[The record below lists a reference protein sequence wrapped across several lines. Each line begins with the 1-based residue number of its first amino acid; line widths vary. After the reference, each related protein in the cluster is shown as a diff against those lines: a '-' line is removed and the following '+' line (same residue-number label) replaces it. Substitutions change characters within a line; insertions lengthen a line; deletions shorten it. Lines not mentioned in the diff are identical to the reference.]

1 MQRNAGNCS
10 NAPLQSRSFA
20 KAMTALLTREGSH
33 LFYCPF
39 LSTIFHVQL
48 GEVPKVSGERYS
60 KEVEDSRLTAVQA
73 SSDEAKLKPFQQFT
87 LNADNLQCFLA
98 GEKKDIIK
106 PQVATSIFCSVVKI
120 GSLKLFGHK
129 NGMARKE
136 QGFPEEKKTQSH
148 TLYGGD
154 VGGEGKSH

>member
-1 MQRNAGNCS
+1 M
-10 NAPLQSRSFA
+10 
-20 KAMTALLTREGSH
+20 
-33 LFYCPF
+33 
-39 LSTIFHVQL
+39 
-48 GEVPKVSGERYS
+48 
-60 KEVEDSRLTAVQA
+60 EDSRLTAVQA

-136 QGFPEEKKTQSH
+136 QGFPEEKKNTKPYFVWRGCGGGKGSH
-148 TLYGGD
+148 TKHGD
-154 VGGEGKSH
+154 GHATITVACLHLQTPSSNWCLF

>member
-1 MQRNAGNCS
+1 M
-10 NAPLQSRSFA
+10 
-20 KAMTALLTREGSH
+20 
-33 LFYCPF
+33 FYCPF

-136 QGFPEEKKTQSH
+136 QGFPEEKKNTKPYFVWRGCWGGGREV
-148 TLYGGD
+148 TLNTEMVMLPSRWPVCIFRHHLPTG
-154 VGGEGKSH
+154 VCFSFP